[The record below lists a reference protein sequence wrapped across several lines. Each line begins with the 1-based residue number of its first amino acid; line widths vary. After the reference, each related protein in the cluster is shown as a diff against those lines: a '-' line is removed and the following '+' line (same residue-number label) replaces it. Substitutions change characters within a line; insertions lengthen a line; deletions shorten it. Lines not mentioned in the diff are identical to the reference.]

1 MASGI
6 LTGKYNQGIP
16 EQSRMT
22 QKGYEWLH
30 SILERHQ
37 KEGNLDRIARL
48 DEYAQEQFQCRV
60 STLSIAW
67 CLKNPNVSTVLL
79 GATKP
84 SQLDE
89 NFKALEILPQ
99 LTQAH
104 MDQIDSIMGNKPAAY
119 QGYGGQG
126 MRGFDTL

>member
-1 MASGI
+1 
-6 LTGKYNQGIP
+6 
-16 EQSRMT
+16 MT

-30 SILERHQ
+30 GILERHQ
-37 KEGNLDRIARL
+37 KEGTLERISRL
-48 DEYAQEQFQCRV
+48 DDYAQEHFQCRV

-79 GATKP
+79 GATKQN
-84 SQLDE
+84 QLEE
-89 NFKALEILPQ
+89 NLKALDVLPN
-99 LTQAH
+99 LTQEH
-104 MDQIDSIMGNKPAAY
+104 MDQIDVIMGTKPTAY